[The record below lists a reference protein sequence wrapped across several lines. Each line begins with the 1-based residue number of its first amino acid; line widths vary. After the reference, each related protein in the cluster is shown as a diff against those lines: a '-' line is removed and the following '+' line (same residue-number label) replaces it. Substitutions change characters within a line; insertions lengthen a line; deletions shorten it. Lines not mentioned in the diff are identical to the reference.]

1 MLAIPMRLKASLPRT
16 NGTSETGK
24 SLKQSLDQLLQTD
37 TSIKR
42 KNKKSYDQKR
52 DLFLN
57 IINQFEAAITKSYL
71 LEKDFKIDMSKYEE
85 NFYQIIDSLILLS
98 FGKDIYEIL
107 QFYFYERFNPDGSE
121 NGLIIEETG
130 EEIFLQNASELWDMI
145 LKIKPD
151 IFNGKVR

>member
-1 MLAIPMRLKASLPRT
+1 MFI
-16 NGTSETGK
+16 
-24 SLKQSLDQLLQTD
+24 
-37 TSIKR
+37 
-42 KNKKSYDQKR
+42 
-52 DLFLN
+52 N

-71 LEKDFKIDMSKYEE
+71 LEKDHKIDMSKYEE

-130 EEIFLQNASELWDMI
+130 EELFIQNASELWDMI
-145 LKIKPD
+145 LRIKPD
-151 IFNGKVR
+151 IFDGKVR

>member
-1 MLAIPMRLKASLPRT
+1 MSNDPLY
-16 NGTSETGK
+16 
-24 SLKQSLDQLLQTD
+24 SLKQSLDQLLQAD

-52 DLFLN
+52 DLFIN
-57 IINQFEAAITKSYL
+57 VINQFEAAITKSYL

-98 FGKDIYEIL
+98 FGKDVYEL
-107 QFYFYERFNPDGSE
+107 LSFYFYERFNPDGSE

-130 EEIFLQNASELWDMI
+130 EEVFIKDALELWGLI
-145 LKIKPD
+145 IKVQPD
-151 IFNGKVR
+151 IFNGKIR

>member
-1 MLAIPMRLKASLPRT
+1 MSNDPL
-16 NGTSETGK
+16 N
-24 SLKQSLDQLLQTD
+24 SLKQSLDQLLQAD

-52 DLFLN
+52 DLFIN

-98 FGKDIYEIL
+98 FGKDIYEL
-107 QFYFYERFNPDGSE
+107 LSFYFYERYNPDGSE

-130 EEIFLQNASELWDMI
+130 EEVFIKDALELWDLI
-145 LKIKPD
+145 IKVQPD
-151 IFNGKVR
+151 IFDGKIR